1 MSIKEYY
8 LHIFRIRHYLETS
21 LIFQRAEELPLA
33 NELESDDDHYG
44 TGGGRS
50 HTVKTD
56 FRSIKSRSCL
66 LRTPRLSLASE
77 ITHHLFVSGSGL
89 YLTLGKID
97 KRRVIKK
104 DFYLSFCKLG
114 N

>member
-66 LRTPRLSLASE
+66 RTPRLSLAASE
-77 ITHHLFVSGSGL
+77 ITHYLFVSGSGL
-89 YLTLGKID
+89 LYLTLVKID
-97 KRRVIKK
+97 KREE
-104 DFYLSFCKLG
+104 
-114 N
+114 

>member
-1 MSIKEYY
+1 MPTEKLVKLNNVYKRILPTY
-8 LHIFRIRHYLETS
+8 IFRIRLYLETS

-33 NELESDDDHYG
+33 NELESDDQYG

-89 YLTLGKID
+89 LYLTLVKID
-97 KRRVIKK
+97 KREE
-104 DFYLSFCKLG
+104 
-114 N
+114 

>member
-1 MSIKEYY
+1 MGESIFFQTR
-8 LHIFRIRHYLETS
+8 LYLETS

-33 NELESDDDHYG
+33 NELESDDHYG

-50 HTVKTD
+50 HIVKTD

-66 LRTPRLSLASE
+66 RTLRLSLASE

-104 DFYLSFCKLG
+104 DFYLSFFKLG
-114 N
+114 NR

>member
-33 NELESDDDHYG
+33 NELESDDPYG

-89 YLTLGKID
+89 LYLTLVKID
-97 KRRVIKK
+97 KREE
-104 DFYLSFCKLG
+104 
-114 N
+114 

>member
-1 MSIKEYY
+1 MKFSKTMSIKVY
-8 LHIFRIRHYLETS
+8 LHIFQIRHYLETS

-33 NELESDDDHYG
+33 NELESDDHYG

-56 FRSIKSRSCL
+56 FRSIKSRSC

-89 YLTLGKID
+89 YLTLVKID
-97 KRRVIKK
+97 KREE
-104 DFYLSFCKLG
+104 
-114 N
+114 